1 MHVREVALDRD
12 MRSRRVLPA
21 RTAVRSIHFYRR
33 TMSVLTLV
41 GIDTGAFVLCLLA
54 ASRVGHGALSQPWPG
69 LTWLGAGV
77 SLAVIVTVAALSG
90 LYGRMHGR
98 HQTHRV
104 FQAWGLA
111 FVVSSLLLLA
121 TETDGLGA
129 RFVAVWLMA
138 TALSFAGRWAFDA
151 VLILRFGHG
160 SDLPRAVLIGNAA
173 EYREALET
181 LAALP
186 ARQRLNVVGLVDLA
200 AVEADPAAT
209 TQSPPSVPRYAGL
222 EQALHDAQAS
232 EVVIADPQA
241 VNGHLRGIM
250 DECRRNGVALKAVVT
265 SLALSHERVGYV
277 PGLDCPLFLVQPR
290 PTGGG
295 SYVVKRVGDRLA
307 AGLLLVVL
315 SPLLAA
321 IAITIRLTS
330 PGPALFSDR
339 RVGICQGPFTCYK
352 FRTMVDD
359 ARRLQD
365 GLEDRNEAQG
375 ALFKIREDPRVT
387 SIGRVLRRYSLDE
400 LPQLLNVLKGDMSLV
415 GPRPLPLRDGEL
427 MEEWHR
433 QRHVVLPGMTGLWQI
448 GGRSDIGFD
457 EMLELDLRY
466 IETWSLRG
474 DLQII
479 WRTLGVVLGARGA
492 Y

>member
-1 MHVREVALDRD
+1 
-12 MRSRRVLPA
+12 
-21 RTAVRSIHFYRR
+21 
-33 TMSVLTLV
+33 
-41 GIDTGAFVLCLLA
+41 
-54 ASRVGHGALSQPWPG
+54 
-69 LTWLGAGV
+69 
-77 SLAVIVTVAALSG
+77 
-90 LYGRMHGR
+90 
-98 HQTHRV
+98 
-104 FQAWGLA
+104 
-111 FVVSSLLLLA
+111 LLLLA
-121 TETDGLGA
+121 AETDGLGA

-138 TALSFAGRWAFDA
+138 TALSFAGRWVFDA
-151 VLILRFGHG
+151 ILIFRFGHG

-173 EYREALET
+173 ECRDALEALS
-181 LAALP
+181 ALP
-186 ARQRLNVVGLVDLA
+186 MRQRLNIVGLVDLA
-200 AVEADPAAT
+200 TVESDPAAAA
-209 TQSPPSVPRYAGL
+209 QSLLSVPRYEDL
-222 EQALHDAQAS
+222 EQALRHGQAS
-232 EVVIADPQA
+232 EVVITDPQA

-277 PGLDCPLFLVQPR
+277 PGLDCPLFLVQPK

-307 AGLLLVVL
+307 AGLLLLVL

-321 IAITIRLTS
+321 IAIAIRLTS
-330 PGPALFSDR
+330 PGPALFPHR

-359 ARRLQD
+359 AQRLQD

-375 ALFKIREDPRVT
+375 ALFKIRDDPRVT
-387 SIGRVLRRYSLDE
+387 PIGRVLRRYSLDE

-466 IETWSLRG
+466 IDTWSLRG
-474 DLQII
+474 DMQII